1 MQNNIGER
9 LREERERLGLSQP
22 AMGEIGGVKK
32 LTQLNYEKGERFP
45 DASYLAAMAKFGLD
59 VQYVVTGV
67 RASAALPND
76 ELELINHYRSA
87 PLAVKSAV
95 LAALTAG
102 SAPQGGSP
110 QIFNGDISGQFAGN
124 QIINNGVVS
133 NKKNK

>member
-1 MQNNIGER
+1 MQNDIGER

-45 DASYLAAMAKFGLD
+45 DASYLSALAKFGLD

-95 LAALTAG
+95 LAALTVG
-102 SAPQGGSP
+102 SVPQGASP

-124 QIINNGVVS
+124 QIINNGAVS